1 MGKGPQCQSCGIPMS
16 SSKVTYGTESDNSES
31 DKYCSLCYLK
41 GEFTYQTND
50 VSEYQAFVI
59 DRMVENGWW
68 RPIAW
73 LLTRQIPKLSR
84 WEVE

>member
-1 MGKGPQCQSCGIPMS
+1 MS

-59 DRMVENGWW
+59 DRMVE
-68 RPIAW
+68 
-73 LLTRQIPKLSR
+73 
-84 WEVE
+84 